1 MAKMRVLIA
10 VKTYP
15 SISTRYEETVCTA
28 GFKENG
34 EWIRIYPVPFRK
46 LSYAQQ
52 YPKYQWVEMDL
63 VKNTSD
69 FRPESYR
76 PRDIEAEDFIVF
88 GKKLDTK
95 DNWAKRKEI
104 VLQNVYTDLTQLIEE
119 SKDQNKYTSLAVFKP
134 TKIKDFIIE
143 KTTREWSTKQKATLQ
158 QGNLFEEKSNF
169 EVVKKLPYKFSYV
182 FEDCKGRES
191 TLMNEDWEVG
201 ALYWNCLKRH
211 KGDEKAACKDVKK
224 KYWDDFAKTK
234 DLHLFLGTTKLNQL
248 RAPNGFVIIGTFHPK
263 YPKVDELQPSLF

>member
-1 MAKMRVLIA
+1 MAKTKVLII

-15 SISTRYEETVCTA
+15 SISTKYEETVCTA
-28 GFKENG
+28 GMKENG

-46 LSYAQQ
+46 LPYAQQ

-76 PRDIEAEDFIVF
+76 PKNIDTQDLISF
-88 GKKLDTK
+88 GDQLDTK
-95 DNWAKRKEI
+95 NKWAKRKDI
-104 VLQNVYTDLTQLIEE
+104 VLQNIFTDLTKLIEQ
-119 SKDQNKYTSLAVFKP
+119 SKTEGKHTSLAVFKP
-134 TKIKDFIIE
+134 TRIKDFIVE
-143 KTTREWSTKQKATLQ
+143 KATREWNEKQKATLQ
-158 QGNLFEEKSNF
+158 QGNLFEDKGDF

-182 FEDCKGRES
+182 FEDCNGRES

-211 KGDEKAACKDVKK
+211 NGDEAAACIDVRK
-224 KYWDDFAKTK
+224 KYWDDFAKSK
-234 DLHLFLGTTKLNQL
+234 ELYFFLGTTKLNQL
-248 RAPNGFVIIGTFHPK
+248 RAPNPFVIIGTFHP
-263 YPKVDELQPSLF
+263 PIELQQSLF